1 LHKQIFLIKSFFPP
15 PGGTIQAP
23 GADSAETLT
32 AKLNTLRWHEDP
44 AVVLGKENTNEVY
57 LARLVA
63 TTIWRN
69 RSMATEQKKY
79 VVQGVINQLQTIIA
93 ERNKPA
99 KTPAPAKAAKA
110 APAPIA
116 AQKEKP
122 KQKGKQQS
130 GVAPKTVKK

>member
-1 LHKQIFLIKSFFPP
+1 M
-15 PGGTIQAP
+15 
-23 GADSAETLT
+23 
-32 AKLNTLRWHEDP
+32 
-44 AVVLGKENTNEVY
+44 LGKENTNEVY